1 MEKQEPTITPAAIAE
16 SAGRAGS
23 KWSATLPRLGRR
35 ALGKGRSAPIG
46 TSPKGNG
53 IWRSSVHPGLIHS
66 TSLAA
71 ACLLTYWATTELL
84 TKLHSLSEADDKLG
98 GMWAV
103 IATAFVYRLSYQD
116 SHTAALTRMSATLLS
131 FALCL
136 VYLLVAP
143 FHPWGLAL
151 LIGVGAVV
159 LSLLGRADD
168 IVTCSI
174 TTAVVLGVAALSPHD
189 AWQQPILRLGDTVV
203 GVAIG
208 LGAAWIAGRL
218 GEGTAP

>member
-1 MEKQEPTITPAAIAE
+1 MRSVIAASPTA
-16 SAGRAGS
+16 
-23 KWSATLPRLGRR
+23 K
-35 ALGKGRSAPIG
+35 
-46 TSPKGNG
+46 TS
-53 IWRSSVHPGLIHS
+53 WRSRLLPGVVSSSELAGACLFSYWVI
-66 TSLAA
+66 TSL
-71 ACLLTYWATTELL
+71 LVRV
-84 TKLHSLSEADDKLG
+84 HSVSNADDLLG

-103 IATAFVYRLSYQD
+103 IATAFVYRLSSRE
-116 SHTAALTRMSATLLS
+116 SHGAALTRMSATVLS

-136 VYLLVAP
+136 VYLLVVP
-143 FHPWGLAL
+143 FRPWGLAL

-174 TTAVVLGVAALSPHD
+174 TTAVVLVVAALSPHD

-208 LGAAWIAGRL
+208 LSAAWIAVRL
-218 GEGTAP
+218 GEWAAL